1 MHCHFEVPEQTCG
14 SDLLRREKDSS
25 HQGAVEVKY
34 SSCPIT
40 IEGNLRLEQ
49 VCEESETASGKIELS
64 RAQECVGIFCE
75 EASPGWFSP
84 KAYLW
89 MKVQQPWGP
98 LAQRDE
104 ASD

>member
-1 MHCHFEVPEQTCG
+1 MCDAGSEAAAGKTEQ
-14 SDLLRREKDSS
+14 S
-25 HQGAVEVKY
+25 GAE
-34 SSCPIT
+34 
-40 IEGNLRLEQ
+40 
-49 VCEESETASGKIELS
+49 
-64 RAQECVGIFCE
+64 ECVGISCE
-75 EASPGWFSP
+75 EASPGWFSL

>member
-1 MHCHFEVPEQTCG
+1 M
-14 SDLLRREKDSS
+14 K
-25 HQGAVEVKY
+25 VEY

-40 IEGNLRLEQ
+40 RGGPEEEQ
-49 VCEESETASGKIELS
+49 VHEAGSKTAVGKMEQS
-64 RAQECVGIFCE
+64 WADECVRIACE
-75 EASPGWFSP
+75 EASPGWFSL

>member
-1 MHCHFEVPEQTCG
+1 M
-14 SDLLRREKDSS
+14 K
-25 HQGAVEVKY
+25 VKY
-34 SSCPIT
+34 FSRPIT
-40 IEGNLRLEQ
+40 GGGPEDEQ
-49 VCEESETASGKIELS
+49 VCEGSETASGKTEQS
-64 RAQECVGIFCE
+64 RAEECVGIACE

>member
-1 MHCHFEVPEQTCG
+1 M
-14 SDLLRREKDSS
+14 K
-25 HQGAVEVKY
+25 VEY
-34 SSCPIT
+34 ASCPIT
-40 IEGNLRLEQ
+40 GGGPEEQQ
-49 VCEESETASGKIELS
+49 VCEARSETAAGKTEQS
-64 RAQECVGIFCE
+64 RAEECVGISCE
-75 EASPGWFSP
+75 EASPGWFSL